1 MSWQCFNLLQ
11 IIWQAI
17 TVWLLFVSNAWSCH
31 KLQLS
36 ANIFVLQCI
45 WFNLGK
51 PWYWFWFDVDTYA
64 SVDIY
69 FWLLVLVL
77 AFHIDCW
84 LLIFLDNHAA
94 LLVRATGTV
103 AEKRITGTVV
113 LVILICLGI
122 LGTFERDPLPYIL
135 NWRFSTNIHQII
147 HYPPQIF
154 WQPFSLILHKP
165 RPYYN
170 ENINGREILTKNH
183 W

>member
-1 MSWQCFNLLQ
+1 MLVLLIINCNYVQIFLFCSAFDLAWKVMISILVWCWYLCFCWYILL
-11 IIWQAI
+11 I
-17 TVWLLFVSNAWSCH
+17 VS
-31 KLQLS
+31 
-36 ANIFVLQCI
+36 IGV
-45 WFNLGK
+45 G
-51 PWYWFWFDVDTYA
+51 PWYWLLAVD
-64 SVDIY
+64 
-69 FWLLVLVL
+69 F
-77 AFHIDCW
+77 F
-84 LLIFLDNHAA
+84 DNHAA
-94 LLVRATGTV
+94 LLARATGTV